1 MDTTKRTLGQSFLS
15 PFDADN
21 ALAHTASSAPERIRI
36 THATTIHLPW
46 SVLSLCGYCAL
57 VRRLVVNLDFYLI
70 HASWAVLEHM
80 IVSPCEIAVT
90 ETHGS
95 EPPSDPPRTGIF
107 ADLTP
112 LKHSPAFARL
122 WGGNAIAGIGTQM
135 TIVAVGLHIYD
146 LTQSTFA
153 VSLVALFALV
163 PMLVFGL
170 YGGMLAD
177 AFDRRTLALVTAIVA
192 WCSTVT
198 LALLAWT
205 HVDQAW
211 PFYLVMTIN
220 TVAATV
226 LGTTRQAILPRLL
239 PIDLLPAASALSGIS
254 AGVMVTVGPALAGV
268 LVASVGVQWTF
279 TTDVVLFAFAFAGIA
294 SLPRLEPHGDVRSA
308 GFASVLEGLRFLKT
322 APNIRMSFI
331 VDLVAMTFG
340 QPRVL
345 FPAVGMLLLGG
356 GAITVGVLTAGV
368 AVGAFIT
375 SVFSGRLGAL
385 RRQGIAI
392 RNSIAVFG
400 AATLAFGVVLLVAA
414 LAGGV
419 ASESV
424 VNWPALI
431 VATLCMVAAGG
442 ADNVSSIF
450 RMTLLQASA
459 PDAMRGR
466 IQGIFTVV
474 VTGGPRVG
482 DLLAGSLTA
491 LTALWVPPLFGG
503 IVIIIVVWLLV
514 RMNPRF
520 ATYDAL
526 SPQP

>member
-1 MDTTKRTLGQSFLS
+1 M
-15 PFDADN
+15 
-21 ALAHTASSAPERIRI
+21 
-36 THATTIHLPW
+36 
-46 SVLSLCGYCAL
+46 
-57 VRRLVVNLDFYLI
+57 
-70 HASWAVLEHM
+70 
-80 IVSPCEIAVT
+80 
-90 ETHGS
+90 
-95 EPPSDPPRTGIF
+95 F

-112 LKHSPAFARL
+112 LKRSPAFARL
-122 WGGNAIAGIGTQM
+122 WGGNAVAGIGTQM
-135 TIVAVGLHIYD
+135 TIVAIGLHIYD
-146 LTQSTFA
+146 LTASTFA

-177 AFDRRTLALVTAIVA
+177 AFDRRKLALVTAVIA
-192 WCSTVT
+192 WSSTVT
-198 LALLAWT
+198 LAILAWL
-205 HVDQAW
+205 HVEQVW

-239 PIDLLPAASALSGIS
+239 PIELLPAASALTGIS

-268 LVASVGVQWTF
+268 LVATVGVQWTF

-294 SLPRLEPHGDVRSA
+294 SLPKIEPQGEVRST
-308 GFASVLEGLRFLKT
+308 GFASIMEGLRFLKT

-331 VDLVAMTFG
+331 VDIVAMTFG
-340 QPRVL
+340 QPRVM
-345 FPAVGMLLLGG
+345 FPAVGTLLLGG

-385 RRQGIAI
+385 RRQGLAI

-400 AATLAFGVVLLVAA
+400 AATLAFGVVLLIAA
-414 LAGGV
+414 LSGGV
-419 ASESV
+419 ASEQQ

-431 VATLCMVAAGG
+431 AATLCMVVAGG

-466 IQGIFTVV
+466 IQGVFTVV

-482 DLLAGSLTA
+482 DLVAGAVTA

-503 IVIIIVVWLLV
+503 ILIVLIVWMLV
-514 RMNPRF
+514 RTHPRF
-520 ATYDAL
+520 ANYDAL
-526 SPQP
+526 DPQR

>member
-1 MDTTKRTLGQSFLS
+1 MIGSRGETAVTDS
-15 PFDADN
+15 DN
-21 ALAHTASSAPERIRI
+21 AGEAAQPDPGTSPE
-36 THATTIHLPW
+36 A
-46 SVLSLCGYCAL
+46 
-57 VRRLVVNLDFYLI
+57 
-70 HASWAVLEHM
+70 
-80 IVSPCEIAVT
+80 
-90 ETHGS
+90 
-95 EPPSDPPRTGIF
+95 PRTGIF

-163 PMLVFGL
+163 PMLFFGL

-177 AFDRRTLALVTAIVA
+177 AFDRRALALVTAIVA
-192 WCSTVT
+192 WCSTAT
-198 LALLAWT
+198 LAILAWT
-205 HVDQAW
+205 HVDQVW
-211 PFYLVMTIN
+211 PFYLVMTVN

-239 PIDLLPAASALSGIS
+239 PIELLPAASALTGIS
-254 AGVMVTVGPALAGV
+254 AGIMVTVGPALAGV
-268 LVASVGVQWTF
+268 LVATVGVQWTF

-294 SLPRLEPHGDVRSA
+294 SLPKIEPEGEVRSA
-308 GFASVLEGLRFLKT
+308 GFASIVEGLRFLKT

-331 VDLVAMTFG
+331 VDVIAMTFG
-340 QPRVL
+340 QPRAL
-345 FPAVGMLLLGG
+345 FPAVGALLIGG
-356 GAITVGVLTAGV
+356 GAVTVGVLTAGV
-368 AVGAFIT
+368 AIGAFIT
-375 SVFSGRLGAL
+375 SVFSGRLGGV
-385 RRQGIAI
+385 RRHGLAI
-392 RNSIAVFG
+392 RNAIAVFG
-400 AATLAFGVVLLVAA
+400 AATLGFGVVLLVTSHG
-414 LAGGV
+414 GGV
-419 ASESV
+419 ASEAD

-431 VATLCMVAAGG
+431 IATLCMVVAGG

-466 IQGIFTVV
+466 IQGVFTVV

-482 DLLAGSLTA
+482 DLFAGSFTA
-491 LTALWVPPLFGG
+491 LAALWTPPLFGG
-503 IVIIIVVWLLV
+503 ILIIVVVWMLV
-514 RMNPRF
+514 RAHPRF

-526 SPQP
+526 DPQP